1 MRNDSESISRLMFVA
16 LTLIVMTLGIYTLLY
31 RETYDSIKIDTVKTP
46 VVEYGSPNY
55 DLNKLINNVDGKIV
69 SVKKDIVTNEV
80 GKQELILIVS
90 KGNISKEIPVSVE
103 IKDSVAPTIVV
114 KEETIVVDQGD
125 SIDLVDN
132 ISEVYDDVDGDI
144 SFVESSNVTE
154 DLVDYYTVYSDY
166 NYNVPGTYEVIV
178 DAVDKNGNLSSLS
191 YNIVVNER
199 SVGYRAVDIAYSLLG
214 KAYVYGGTGPDAF
227 DCSGFVQY
235 IYRQLGYLISR
246 SSSTQLYDGIGV
258 SYSNIL
264 PGDILNFGYS
274 DGTST
279 HSALY
284 VGNGKMIHAANP
296 LRGVIL
302 SDVNSWISG
311 SGTVI
316 IGVRRIKG

>member
-1 MRNDSESISRLMFVA
+1 MRNGSGSRMRLFVA
-16 LTLIVMTLGIYTLLY
+16 ATTLIVMALCIYTLIY
-31 RETYDSIKIDTVKTP
+31 RETYNSICVDTVKTP
-46 VVEYGSPNY
+46 TVEYGSPNY
-55 DLNKLINNVDGKIV
+55 DLNNLINNVDGKII
-69 SVKKDIVTNEV
+69 SIKKDIETNEV
-80 GKQELILIVS
+80 GKQELILVVS
-90 KGNISKEIPVSVE
+90 KGNVSKEIPVSVE
-103 IKDSVAPTIVV
+103 IKDSVAPKIVV
-114 KEETIVVDQGD
+114 KEETVVVDQGN

-132 ISEVYDDVDGDI
+132 VSEVYDDIDGDI

-166 NYNVPGTYEVIV
+166 NYNIPGTYEVIV
-178 DAVDKNGNLSSLS
+178 DAVDKNGNSSSLS

-199 SVGYRAVDIAYSLLG
+199 SVGYSAVDIAYSLLG
-214 KAYVYGGTGPDAF
+214 KAYAYGGTGPDVF

-235 IYRQLGYLISR
+235 IYRQLGYSISR
-246 SSSTQLYDGIGV
+246 SSSTQLYDGVGV
-258 SYSNIL
+258 SYSNVL

-296 LRGVIL
+296 SRGVIM

-316 IGVRRIKG
+316 IGVRRIK

>member
-199 SVGYRAVDIAYSLLG
+199 SVGDRAVDIAYSLLG

-316 IGVRRIKG
+316 IGVRRIK

>member
-69 SVKKDIVTNEV
+69 SVKKDIVTDEI

-154 DLVDYYTVYSDY
+154 NLVDYYTVYSDY

-178 DAVDKNGNLSSLS
+178 DAVDKNGNSSSLS

-316 IGVRRIKG
+316 IGVRRIK

>member
-1 MRNDSESISRLMFVA
+1 MRNGSGSRMRLFVA
-16 LTLIVMTLGIYTLLY
+16 VTTLIVMALCIYTLIY
-31 RETYDSIKIDTVKTP
+31 RETYNSICVDTVKTP
-46 VVEYGSPNY
+46 TVEYGSPNY
-55 DLNKLINNVDGKIV
+55 DLNKLINNVDGKII
-69 SVKKDIVTNEV
+69 SIKKDIETNEV
-80 GKQELILIVS
+80 GKQELILVVS
-90 KGNISKEIPVSVE
+90 KGNVSKEIPVSVE
-103 IKDSVAPTIVV
+103 IKDSVAPKIVV
-114 KEETIVVDQGD
+114 KEETVVVDQGN

-132 ISEVYDDVDGDI
+132 VSEVYDDIDGDI
-144 SFVESSNVTE
+144 SFVDSSNVTE

-166 NYNVPGTYEVIV
+166 NYNIPGAYEVIV
-178 DAVDKNGNLSSLS
+178 DAVDKNGNSSSLS

-235 IYRQLGYLISR
+235 IYRQLGYSISR
-246 SSSTQLYDGIGV
+246 SSSTQLYDGVGV
-258 SYSNIL
+258 SYSDVL

-296 LRGVIL
+296 SRGVIM

-316 IGVRRIKG
+316 IGVRRIK

>member
-1 MRNDSESISRLMFVA
+1 M
-16 LTLIVMTLGIYTLLY
+16 
-31 RETYDSIKIDTVKTP
+31 
-46 VVEYGSPNY
+46 
-55 DLNKLINNVDGKIV
+55 
-69 SVKKDIVTNEV
+69 
-80 GKQELILIVS
+80 
-90 KGNISKEIPVSVE
+90 
-103 IKDSVAPTIVV
+103 
-114 KEETIVVDQGD
+114 
-125 SIDLVDN
+125 
-132 ISEVYDDVDGDI
+132 
-144 SFVESSNVTE
+144 ESSNVTE

-178 DAVDKNGNLSSLS
+178 DAVDKNGNSSSLS

-199 SVGYRAVDIAYSLLG
+199 SVGYSAVDIAYSLLG
-214 KAYVYGGTGPDAF
+214 KAYAYGGTGPDAF

-235 IYRQLGYLISR
+235 IYRQLGYSISR
-246 SSSTQLYDGIGV
+246 SSSTQLYDGVGV
-258 SYSNIL
+258 SYSDVL

-296 LRGVIL
+296 SRGVIM

-316 IGVRRIKG
+316 IGVRRIK

>member
-1 MRNDSESISRLMFVA
+1 MRNGSESKKRLFVVVTTLFVMA
-16 LTLIVMTLGIYTLLY
+16 LCIYTLIY
-31 RETYDSIKIDTVKTP
+31 RETYNSIKIDTVKTP
-46 VVEYGSPNY
+46 TVEYGSPNY
-55 DLNKLINNVDGKIV
+55 DLNKLINNVDGKII
-69 SVKKDIVTNEV
+69 SVKKDIETNEV
-80 GKQELILIVS
+80 GKQELILVVS

-103 IKDSVAPTIVV
+103 IKDSVAPKIAV

-125 SIDLVDN
+125 SVDLVDN
-132 ISEVYDDVDGDI
+132 VSEVYDDIDGDI

-166 NYNVPGTYEVIV
+166 NYNVPGTYKVIV
-178 DAVDKNGNLSSLS
+178 DAVDKNGNSSSLS

-199 SVGYRAVDIAYSLLG
+199 SVGYNATDVAYSLLG
-214 KAYVYGGTGPDAF
+214 KAYAYGGTGPDAF

-235 IYRQLGYLISR
+235 VYRRLGYSISR
-246 SSSTQLYDGIGV
+246 SSSTQLYDGVAV
-258 SYSNIL
+258 SYSNAL

-284 VGNGKMIHAANP
+284 VGNGKMIHAANQS
-296 LRGVIL
+296 LGVVL

-316 IGVRRIKG
+316 IGVRRIK

>member
-178 DAVDKNGNLSSLS
+178 DAVDKNGNSSSLS

-316 IGVRRIKG
+316 IGVRRIK

>member
-1 MRNDSESISRLMFVA
+1 MM
-16 LTLIVMTLGIYTLLY
+16 
-31 RETYDSIKIDTVKTP
+31 
-46 VVEYGSPNY
+46 
-55 DLNKLINNVDGKIV
+55 
-69 SVKKDIVTNEV
+69 NEV
-80 GKQELILIVS
+80 GKQELILVVS

-103 IKDSVAPTIVV
+103 IKDSVAPKIVI
-114 KEETIVVDQGD
+114 KEETVVVDQGD

-132 ISEVYDDVDGDI
+132 VKEVYDYIDGDI

-178 DAVDKNGNLSSLS
+178 DAVDKNGNSSSLS

-199 SVGYRAVDIAYSLLG
+199 SVGYNATNIAYSLLG
-214 KAYVYGGTGPDAF
+214 KAYAYGGTGPDAF

-235 IYRQLGYLISR
+235 VYRRLGYSISR
-246 SSSTQLYDGIGV
+246 SSSTQLYDGVAV
-258 SYSNIL
+258 SYSNAL

-284 VGNGKMIHAANP
+284 VGNGKMIHAANQS
-296 LRGVIL
+296 LGVVL
-302 SDVNSWISG
+302 SDVDSWISG

-316 IGVRRIKG
+316 IGVRRIK

>member
-1 MRNDSESISRLMFVA
+1 MRNDSESKKRLFVA
-16 LTLIVMTLGIYTLLY
+16 VTTLFVIALCIYTFIY
-31 RETYDSIKIDTVKTP
+31 RETYNSIKIDTVKIPT
-46 VVEYGSPNY
+46 VEYGSPNY
-55 DLNKLINNVDGKIV
+55 DLNKLINNVDGKII
-69 SVKKDIVTNEV
+69 SVKKDIETNEV
-80 GKQELILIVS
+80 GKQELILVVS

-103 IKDSVAPTIVV
+103 IKDSVAPKIVI
-114 KEETIVVDQGD
+114 KEETVVVDQGD

-132 ISEVYDDVDGDI
+132 VSEVYDDIDGDI

-154 DLVDYYTVYSDY
+154 ELVDYYTVYSDY

-178 DAVDKNGNLSSLS
+178 DAVDKNGNSSSLS

-199 SVGYRAVDIAYSLLG
+199 SVGYNATNIAYSLLG
-214 KAYVYGGTGPDAF
+214 KAYAYGGTGPDAF

-235 IYRQLGYLISR
+235 VYRRLGYSISR
-246 SSSTQLYDGIGV
+246 SSSTQLYDGVAV
-258 SYSNIL
+258 SYSNAL

-284 VGNGKMIHAANP
+284 VGNGKMIHAANQS
-296 LRGVIL
+296 LGVVL
-302 SDVNSWISG
+302 SDVDSWISG

-316 IGVRRIKG
+316 IGVRRIK